1 MKEVERGAGII
12 TYTLLNG
19 NKPLFLILKGGAT
32 IWGFPKG
39 HIEDGEDSGIDSRMS
54 NKFLKN
60 LQILDSINNKFS
72 ESLNFCFKHIKKIN
86 GRDKDIT
93 KTLFLKLS

>member
-12 TYTLLNG
+12 TYTLSNE

-39 HIEDGEDSGIDSRMS
+39 HQNKSRKCYTPRHQTLLIEAPA
-54 NKFLKN
+54 
-60 LQILDSINNKFS
+60 
-72 ESLNFCFKHIKKIN
+72 
-86 GRDKDIT
+86 
-93 KTLFLKLS
+93 